1 MFPPVSN
8 RIERHSGGASQVRS
22 RLCFWHLCRTWGQGL
37 CPQHCLDDAEHG
49 DVLLETVPN
58 AWIAQEHLYKCSLS
72 EGAHWQ
78 HVKGKGCPFLWQRQR
93 GFDLYEAAYAQK
105 YWYEL
110 AADAA
115 NVFKPSKKAWRFTF
129 PACRRPQ
136 PISAQAQLECLTI
149 LIRTNKTWHRRPPHF
164 YMSSIIKNILS
175 VG

>member
-49 DVLLETVPN
+49 NVLLETVPN

-115 NVFKPSKKAWRFTF
+115 NVFKPSKGLKVHFPSLQKAPAHQCSGSIGMSNYSNSHKQNLTQKASTF
-129 PACRRPQ
+129 
-136 PISAQAQLECLTI
+136 LHV
-149 LIRTNKTWHRRPPHF
+149 K
-164 YMSSIIKNILS
+164 YY
-175 VG
+175 